1 MPDYQHLTRHSPSTG
16 RGSPDV
22 WGVYEAA
29 TGSIQYVV
37 ACPETKAAVVIDTV
51 LNFDPA
57 AARTSTESAERILAL
72 IEENGLTLTRILD
85 THLRAPRDRGH
96 QFQTMV
102 GTVSR

>member
-1 MPDYQHLTRHSPSTG
+1 MERPTMPDYQHLTRHSPSTG

-57 AARTSTESAERILAL
+57 AALHVKARADVREAQRV
-72 IEENGLTLTRILD
+72 
-85 THLRAPRDRGH
+85 LRALPKAHERL
-96 QFQTMV
+96 
-102 GTVSR
+102 

>member
-1 MPDYQHLTRHSPSTG
+1 MERPTMPDYQHLTRHSPSTG

-57 AARTSTESAERILAL
+57 AARTSAADCPDARSDRIVTALSLFANRWPSA
-72 IEENGLTLTRILD
+72 LTSKR
-85 THLRAPRDRGH
+85 
-96 QFQTMV
+96 
-102 GTVSR
+102 